1 MTAEDIGSVGKAE
14 AGDILTSR
22 KVYLVTMVQPS
33 PGAPNGFEEKYNE
46 YWNAVES
53 HLSQLEAKAGVV
65 MRVFAEGVIGRGDDA
80 MLMVE
85 QSNPGAHRLVRQ
97 RVSAGAVFEEF
108 EDTDLF
114 GQVIDW
120 GRCLQSGLINRTVA
134 DTIQEKYTEA
144 SDKRIAHLQKRLEEG
159 ILESEAAVLL
169 SGDPNIA
176 LPEGVERF
184 VISPPELDALE
195 RWVQQANEAIRQQ
208 MAQEQAQEQ
217 PQAQTAGG
225 GGDAPGH
232 EGHNH
237 GPAGH
242 GGPPASGPESGG
254 SGLWTPGS

>member
-1 MTAEDIGSVGKAE
+1 MAAEELGSVGKAP

-33 PGAPNGFEEKYNE
+33 QGAPDGFEEKYNA
-46 YWNAVES
+46 YWSAVEQ
-53 HLSQLEAKAGVV
+53 HVSQLEAKAGTV
-65 MRVFAEGVIGRGDDA
+65 MRIFAEGVIGRGDDA

-85 QSNPGAHRLVRQ
+85 QANPGAHRLVRQ

-134 DTIQEKYTEA
+134 DVIQAHYTEA
-144 SDKRIAHLQKRLEEG
+144 SDKRVTHLGQRLEDG
-159 ILESEAAVLL
+159 ILESEAALLL
-169 SGDPNIA
+169 SGDPNIKI
-176 LPEGVERF
+176 PDGVERF
-184 VISPPELDALE
+184 VISPPELDELE

-208 MAQEQAQEQ
+208 MAQEQA
-217 PQAQTAGG
+217 AAAGG
-225 GGDAPGH
+225 EQMPGH
-232 EGHNH
+232 EGHDH
-237 GPAGH
+237 GPA
-242 GGPPASGPESGG
+242 PSPSQEPESG

>member
-1 MTAEDIGSVGKAE
+1 MTTEDLGAVGKAE

-22 KVYLVTMVQPS
+22 KVYLVTLVQPS
-33 PGAPNGFEEKYNE
+33 PSAPSGFEEKYDN
-46 YWNAVES
+46 YWNAVET

-65 MRVFAEGVIGRGDDA
+65 MRIFAEGVIGRGDDA
-80 MLMVE
+80 MLMVQ
-85 QSNPGAHRLVRQ
+85 QSNPGAHKLVRQ

-120 GRCLQSGLINRTVA
+120 GRCLQSGLINRKVA
-134 DTIQEKYTEA
+134 DTVQEKYTEA
-144 SDKRIAHLQKRLEEG
+144 SDKRIAHLQKRLEDG

-176 LPEGVERF
+176 LPEGVEKF

-208 MAQEQAQEQ
+208 MAEEQARA
-217 PQAQTAGG
+217 QAG

-237 GPAGH
+237 VPIN
-242 GGPPASGPESGG
+242 SDDSDSESSG

>member
-1 MTAEDIGSVGKAE
+1 
-14 AGDILTSR
+14 
-22 KVYLVTMVQPS
+22 
-33 PGAPNGFEEKYNE
+33 
-46 YWNAVES
+46 
-53 HLSQLEAKAGVV
+53 
-65 MRVFAEGVIGRGDDA
+65 
-80 MLMVE
+80 
-85 QSNPGAHRLVRQ
+85 LVRQ

-208 MAQEQAQEQ
+208 MAQEQAQ
-217 PQAQTAGG
+217 AQTAG